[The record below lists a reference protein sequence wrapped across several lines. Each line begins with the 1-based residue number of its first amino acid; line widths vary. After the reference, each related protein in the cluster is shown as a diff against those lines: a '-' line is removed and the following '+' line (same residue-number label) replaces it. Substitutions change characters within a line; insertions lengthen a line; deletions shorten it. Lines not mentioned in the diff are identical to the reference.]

1 MTEEEN
7 NIMKGKCN
15 MKYDKDEIHK
25 FVVNKIPKGK
35 IMTPS
40 GVAKAV
46 GLNPTSYQ
54 RCVAQAICKC
64 KKPEKYRIVLKSGW
78 RFPHL
83 CEEDCKER
91 AVFLRGEKISISKDN
106 TRVLNAEK
114 FLYEK

>member
-83 CEEDCKER
+83 CEEDGKER
-91 AVFLRGEKISISKDN
+91 ADFLRKEGISISEDN
-106 TRVLNAEK
+106 TRVLKAEK